1 MRIND
6 SGVSFCIITNIV
18 HIVIKVI
25 TAGSRCLF
33 APEQVIGLVSKT
45 LNLIQQK
52 HAFTN
57 INVENN
63 TK

>member
-6 SGVSFCIITNIV
+6 SGVSFCVITNIV

-33 APEQVIGLVSKT
+33 APEQVIGLVSKKT
-45 LNLIQQK
+45 K
-52 HAFTN
+52 P
-57 INVENN
+57 N
-63 TK
+63 TAKACIHQYKRRK